1 MTGGRGM
8 ASRLRIGLFL
18 GACACLLTAASAS
31 PLGDA
36 VALYKQKKYPEARS
50 ILEPL
55 VAAEPSNA
63 PACYFL
69 AMTLRRSEGASALDP
84 AHALLAKAVLLAPAN
99 AGYLAEYADVCWKMA
114 DRDKS
119 LGLALDGRDA
129 MTRAIAADPSDL
141 DGREGLMQFYAQAP
155 WPLGD
160 PDKALALAA
169 EIAGRD
175 PKRGIAGYRKIEDLF
190 KKSGHGKEA
199 LSAEGA
205 AQKLAQ
211 GHPQ

>member
-1 MTGGRGM
+1 MTGSREM
-8 ASRLRIGLFL
+8 ASRLWIGLLL
-18 GACACLLTAASAS
+18 GACAGLPTAASAA

-36 VALYKQKKYPEARS
+36 IALYKQKKYPEARS
-50 ILEPL
+50 ILGPL

-69 AMTLRRSEGASALDP
+69 AMTLRRSDGPSALDP
-84 AHALLAKAVLLAPAN
+84 AHVLLARAVRLAPGN

-119 LGLALDGRDA
+119 FSLALEGRDA
-129 MTRAIAADPSDL
+129 MTRSIAADPSDL

-155 WPLGD
+155 WPMGD

-169 EIAGRD
+169 QIAGRD
-175 PKRGIAGYRKIEDLF
+175 PKRGIAAYRKIEALF
-190 KKSGHGKEA
+190 QKSGRGKEA

-205 AQKLAQ
+205 AQKLAL
-211 GHPQ
+211 GRPQ